1 MYFLPYY
8 NYKSVKSAVKSILPS
23 SASTQF
29 NSTQTK
35 AELVLY
41 SDNTATQP
49 TTHPIRKVVK
59 WNETSNT
66 SIEKLKY
73 LPSSF

>member
-1 MYFLPYY
+1 MYFCPSYD
-8 NYKSVKSAVKSILPS
+8 YKSVNCAVKSILPS

-35 AELVLY
+35 AYLVLC
-41 SDNTATQP
+41 SNNTAT
-49 TTHPIRKVVK
+49 HPIGKVVK

-66 SIEKLKY
+66 SIEKFKY

>member
-8 NYKSVKSAVKSILPS
+8 NYKSVKCAVKSILPS
-23 SASTQF
+23 SASTHF

-35 AELVLY
+35 TELVLC
-41 SDNTATQP
+41 SDNIATHP
-49 TTHPIRKVVK
+49 TTHPIGKVVK
-59 WNETSNT
+59 WSETSNT
-66 SIEKLKY
+66 SIEKFKY